1 MAKHVLHRSAQL
13 GPGHLKQW
21 SLLQNH
27 LRPSVMESRKM
38 MKNVQSNENKQQSTS
53 KFWHSIPSFFLTVN
67 FYDCFQEKQQ
77 NFDVCTH
84 TYYPNVALL
93 VLH

>member
-1 MAKHVLHRSAQL
+1 V
-13 GPGHLKQW
+13 
-21 SLLQNH
+21 
-27 LRPSVMESRKM
+27 ESPPEPPEVAIGGDGEP
-38 MKNVQSNENKQQSTS
+38 KNVQSNENKHS
-53 KFWHSIPSFFLTVN
+53 KFWHAIPSFFLTVN

-84 TYYPNVALL
+84 TYSPNVALL